1 MSVSILIGIIFLSA
15 GIFILSPGLSK
26 GLKVRTQVGRYL
38 LVKGIIGLISL
49 MILIT
54 VTIQENWYAELWR
67 VVVFIAFTFALLQV
81 ISTIFTMKFWDGV
94 TDFVG
99 KHPLII
105 SFVMIA
111 LGLLLIS
118 PLE

>member
-1 MSVSILIGIIFLSA
+1 MTVSILIGIIFLSA

-67 VVVFIAFTFALLQV
+67 VVVFIFALLQL
-81 ISTIFTMKFWDGV
+81 ISTIFTMNFWDGI
-94 TDFVG
+94 TDFVR
-99 KHPLII
+99 KYPLMV
-105 SFVMIA
+105 SLVLIA